1 MPFSFEVKKKNKNQ
15 TELKDIFCLKSS
27 QQINSDSFSFPLTQ
41 KTAPVGVFHL
51 GRIRAD
57 EITITFRDE

>member
-41 KTAPVGVFHL
+41 KTFLCQWAFSISEEYAL
-51 GRIRAD
+51 MR
-57 EITITFRDE
+57 